1 MCVELYVKNAPQK
14 VKIPVQRNNTV
25 YYSLHKPACLGSY
38 ESHVKKKKKKKSC
51 QMRNCEVCFSLEIL
65 MYSGSPTSLSI
76 LVTAVL

>member
-1 MCVELYVKNAPQK
+1 MLNYMLKMHLKKLRFLFKETTLFTTHFTNQ
-14 VKIPVQRNNTV
+14 
-25 YYSLHKPACLGSY
+25 
-38 ESHVKKKKKKKSC
+38 HVWALTNPTLKKKKKKSC